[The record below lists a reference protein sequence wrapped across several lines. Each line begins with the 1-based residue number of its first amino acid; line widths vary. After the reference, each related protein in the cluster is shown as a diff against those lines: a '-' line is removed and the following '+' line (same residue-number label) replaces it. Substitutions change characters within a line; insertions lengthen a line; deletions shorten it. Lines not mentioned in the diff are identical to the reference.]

1 MNIAIYSR
9 VFKKEHLP
17 YLKLLLSHLQAAGMH
32 PWMAEP
38 YYKSLKKQV
47 KDFGHYPVF
56 KNHLELQANCD
67 LLISMGGDG
76 TLLDTLH
83 WVRNSSI
90 PVAGI
95 NTGRLGFLADI
106 QKEDLFH
113 LVEAIQSHTYTLE
126 DRTLLHVDTNEPVFG
141 EINYGLN
148 EFTLHKTDSSS
159 MITIHTF
166 LNGEYLSS
174 FWADGLIVATPTG
187 STAYSLSCGGPIM
200 FPSSDTFVL
209 TPVAPHHLNA
219 RPMIIPDHTVLSFEV
234 ETRARHYLCS
244 IDSRYKTVGKSFQ
257 VALRKESFSLKLLRM
272 PESSY
277 IKTLREK
284 LMWGE
289 DVRN

>member
-9 VFKKEHLP
+9 VFKKEHIP
-17 YLKLLLSHLQAAGMH
+17 YLKKLLSALQTIGC
-32 PWMAEP
+32 EVIIFEN
-38 YYKSLKKQV
+38 YYKALRKQF
-47 KDFGHYPVF
+47 KEIGHYATF
-56 KNHLELQANCD
+56 KNHIELQSFAD

-76 TLLDTLH
+76 TLLDTLQL
-83 WVRNSSI
+83 VRNSGI

-106 QKEDLFH
+106 QKDDIDH
-113 LVEAIQSHTYTLE
+113 LVEAIHANTYTIE
-126 DRTLLHVDTNEPVFG
+126 ERTLLHVDTEKPVFG
-141 EINYGLN
+141 EVNYGLN

-159 MITIHTF
+159 MIIIHTY
-166 LNGEYLSS
+166 LNGEFLNS
-174 FWADGLIVATPTG
+174 FWADGLIAATPTG

-209 TPVAPHHLNA
+209 TPVAPHNLNA

-234 ETRARHYLCS
+234 ETRAKHFLCS
-244 IDSRYKTVGKSFQ
+244 IDSRYKTVEKAFQ
-257 VALRKESFSLKLLRM
+257 VALRKESFGLKLLRM

-277 IKTLREK
+277 LKTLREK

-289 DVRN
+289 DTRN